1 MNKLRYIVLSFIP
14 IILFAMLNIV
24 LSLINYRYPGSSIL
38 HIGLISSITIIP
50 AYYIC
55 VNWRHRSKPILQYIF
70 MIVLIIIYVLVV
82 GNERLSFY
90 INSDEKMWI
99 GIMKLICIFSM
110 TEVTILWIAAMIIW
124 RNRKYRIALNKY
136 IVLSVIPMLITI
148 ISEVVINS
156 FDDDIRLAFM
166 IFGGIICML
175 VYTTYYYIINY
186 FYRSTNH
193 RYLQMFFSCACSLC
207 CWLICSV
214 PELNLRDINDLMYM
228 VFVDI
233 FCVMAVMIP
242 MVYNYL
248 RKETVEK
255 GRINRLD

>member
-24 LSLINYRYPGSSIL
+24 LSLINYRYHGSSIQYV
-38 HIGLISSITIIP
+38 GCISSITVVP

-55 VNWRHRSKPILQYIF
+55 INWRHRSKPIQQYIF
-70 MIVLIIIYVLVV
+70 MIVLMILYVFVV
-82 GNERLSFY
+82 GNEKFSFY

-99 GIMKLICIFSM
+99 GIVKTICIFSM

-124 RNRKYRIALNKY
+124 RNRKYRIVLNKY
-136 IVLSVIPMLITI
+136 IALSVVPLILNTI
-148 ISEVVINS
+148 SAVIINS
-156 FDDDIRLAFM
+156 LSDDIRLTFV

-193 RYLQMFFSCACSLC
+193 RYLQMFFACACSLC

-248 RKETVEK
+248 RRETVEK
-255 GRINRLD
+255 RS